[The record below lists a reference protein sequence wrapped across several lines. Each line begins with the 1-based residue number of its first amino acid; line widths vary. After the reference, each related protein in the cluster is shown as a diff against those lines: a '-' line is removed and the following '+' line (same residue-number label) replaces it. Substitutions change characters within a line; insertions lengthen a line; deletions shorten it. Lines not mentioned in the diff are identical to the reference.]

1 MGYVSLQIDAFHWT
15 RSALAAVRAVR
26 VEVQVTAGVRRGR
39 GVGLV

>member
-1 MGYVSLQIDAFHWT
+1 MGYVSLQIDAFHWPH
-15 RSALAAVRAVR
+15 SALAAVRAVR